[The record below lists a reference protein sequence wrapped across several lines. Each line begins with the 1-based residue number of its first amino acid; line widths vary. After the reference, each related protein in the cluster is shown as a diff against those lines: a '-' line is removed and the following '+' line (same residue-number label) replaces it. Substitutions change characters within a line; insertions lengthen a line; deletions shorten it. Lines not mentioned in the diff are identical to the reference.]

1 MEGLRDIKGVVEID
15 EPSLQILLLLTFVTL
30 LLLAFALYR
39 FKNRRRRRKKV
50 SPKALAKARLEG
62 LNYDN
67 TKEVVYGFLEDALPF
82 VNEKNEAMFKQ
93 IEQDLAPYKY
103 KKEVPPLEEGL
114 KKEIKS
120 FIEGV
125 KA

>member
-1 MEGLRDIKGVVEID
+1 MEGLRDIKEVVTID
-15 EPSLQILLLLTFVTL
+15 EPSLQILIALIVLML
-30 LLLAFALYR
+30 LLLGLGVYL
-39 FKNRRRRRKKV
+39 FKNRRRRVKKL
-50 SPKALAKARLEG
+50 SPKALAKKA
-62 LNYDN
+62 LNNLDYHN